1 MNKKLKIILSLFAIA
16 FGIFMIVFGEQDD
29 SPGAQGIGL
38 IMVIAGIVNIIK
50 SRTNF
55 LNKSKK

>member
-16 FGIFMIVFGEQDD
+16 FGIFMIFFGEQDD

-38 IMVIAGIVNIIK
+38 IMVIAGIVYIIK
-50 SRTNF
+50 SRTKF
-55 LNKSKK
+55 LNKIKK

>member
-1 MNKKLKIILSLFAIA
+1 MNKKLKIILSFFAIV

-38 IMVIAGIVNIIK
+38 IMVIAGIVYIIK
-50 SRTNF
+50 SRTKF
-55 LNKSKK
+55 LNKIKK

>member
-1 MNKKLKIILSLFAIA
+1 MNKKLKIILSVFAIA
-16 FGIFMIVFGEQDD
+16 FGIFMIDFGEQDD

>member
-1 MNKKLKIILSLFAIA
+1 MNKKLKIILSVFAIA
-16 FGIFMIVFGEQDD
+16 FGIFMRVFGEQDD